1 MTLPPGAAWR
11 GAGKIWPL
19 FTVPAS
25 APMTSTS
32 SIVPMGAPDPAAPF
46 IQDTVRWLEKA
57 VIGLNLCPFAK
68 GVHVKGQVHYAV
80 ALTDNPAAALEL
92 LREELLA
99 LQGMPA
105 EVRDTTLLVLPHCL
119 QDFLDF
125 NDFLGEAEDLL
136 DVLGLDGTLQIA
148 SFHPQFQFAGT
159 EVDDVTNCTNRAPY
173 PTLHLLREDSID
185 RAVEVFPEAEAIF
198 ERNMEVL
205 EGLGMKGWLALD
217 VGPHAAGPGAVQ
229 PEGGRAQ

>member
-1 MTLPPGAAWR
+1 
-11 GAGKIWPL
+11 
-19 FTVPAS
+19 
-25 APMTSTS
+25 MTSTS
-32 SIVPMGAPDPAAPF
+32 SITPMGAPDPAAPF
-46 IQDTVRWLEKA
+46 IHDTVRWLEKA

-80 ALTDNPAAALEL
+80 VLTDDLAAVLKL

-99 LQGMPA
+99 LQGIPA

-136 DVLGLDGTLQIA
+136 HGLGLDGILQIA

-205 EGLGMKGWLALD
+205 EGLGMDGWLALD
-217 VGPHAAGPGAVQ
+217 VGPHASVPGAAST
-229 PEGGRAQ
+229 EGGNAR